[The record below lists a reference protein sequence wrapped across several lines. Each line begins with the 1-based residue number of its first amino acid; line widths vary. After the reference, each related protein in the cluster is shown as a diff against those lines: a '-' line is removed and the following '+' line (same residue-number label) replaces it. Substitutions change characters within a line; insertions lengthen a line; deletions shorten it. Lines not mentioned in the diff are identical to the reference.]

1 MHVVKICRAGR
12 SRYRNASSAA
22 ACLRR
27 SRTGVAHLH
36 GASASALTLR
46 PTVGGLAAVPRKV
59 TRDHARED
67 TMAGTRTGILLG
79 AVLLTLAPVSARA
92 QWAVEAFLGTAVSA
106 PSNLTIRQAGEPD
119 ISFTAH
125 YATNPFKS
133 SSAPY
138 YGFRVSRWWGRWGA
152 FFDDLH
158 HKLYLTN
165 NPPEVQEFEVTY
177 GYNLFSRRRLSR
189 GPLELPRRRRPGGH
203 QPYLDHSGRIQAARW
218 GHLRRLLLRRRAGAA
233 RRSTAASVSPG
244 SSSCQPMSGDRSG
257 GRASTSSTATPMCR
271 TMRCTSFWAWGWER
285 DGRTEE

>member
-1 MHVVKICRAGR
+1 
-12 SRYRNASSAA
+12 
-22 ACLRR
+22 
-27 SRTGVAHLH
+27 
-36 GASASALTLR
+36 
-46 PTVGGLAAVPRKV
+46 
-59 TRDHARED
+59 
-67 TMAGTRTGILLG
+67 MAGTRTGILLG

-177 GYNLFSRRRLSR
+177 GYNLFSLGAGYRVGHWSFLAGVGPVVTNPTSTIRGEYKPHGGGIFGGYYFDGAQVQLGAQPPLPCRRALLPVSR
-189 GPLELPRRRRPGGH
+189 CPGIDRVGARRRRQRRRRCAELCDALP
-203 QPYLDHSGRIQAARW
+203 SGRGAGKETA
-218 GHLRRLLLRRRAGAA
+218 GLRSERCGGVPLR
-233 RRSTAASVSPG
+233 
-244 SSSCQPMSGDRSG
+244 
-257 GRASTSSTATPMCR
+257 
-271 TMRCTSFWAWGWER
+271 
-285 DGRTEE
+285 